1 MSKKVAL
8 VTGVGPGTGSSIARR
23 FSDGGYKVA
32 MIARD
37 KERLKSLED
46 ELEDSKGYSCE
57 LRNQEYLNS
66 TVDNIIKD
74 FGYPDVFIHNA
85 VRGTRGNF
93 LEFTSE
99 ELQSNFDINVL
110 ALHRIAQK
118 VAPEM
123 IKKNKGAIIVTGN
136 TSAHRGKANFGG
148 TASTK
153 AAQKILTES
162 FARYLNPKGI
172 HVAYITIDAAIDLEW
187 TRKAW
192 PDKPDDF
199 FIQPDDIASEVWH
212 ITHQSKSAWTFDH
225 WLRPVSYTHLTLPTN
240 REV

>member
-99 ELQSNFDINVL
+99 ELQSNFDINVI

-123 IKKNKGAIIVTGN
+123 VKKGKGAIIVTGN

-225 WLRPVSYTHLTLPTN
+225 WLRPFG
-240 REV
+240 EIW

>member
-1 MSKKVAL
+1 MSKKIAL
-8 VTGVGPGTGSSIARR
+8 ITGVGPGTGSSIARR

-46 ELEDSKGYSCE
+46 ELEDSKGYYCE

-99 ELQSNFDINVL
+99 ELQSNFDINVI

-123 IKKNKGAIIVTGN
+123 IKKGKGAIIVTGN

-162 FARYLNPKGI
+162 FARYLNPKGV

-225 WLRPVSYTHLTLPTN
+225 WLRPFGEN
-240 REV
+240 W

>member
-1 MSKKVAL
+1 MSKKIAL
-8 VTGVGPGTGSSIARR
+8 ITGVGPGTGSSIARR
-23 FSDGGYKVA
+23 FSDGGYKIA

-66 TVDNIIKD
+66 TIDNIIKD

-123 IKKNKGAIIVTGN
+123 IKKAKGAIIVTGN

-162 FARYLNPKGI
+162 FARFLNPKGI

-212 ITHQSKSAWTFDH
+212 IAHQSKSAWTFDH
-225 WLRPVSYTHLTLPTN
+225 WLRPFGEN
-240 REV
+240 W

>member
-37 KERLKSLED
+37 KERLKSLEE

-99 ELQSNFDINVL
+99 ELQSNFDINVI

-123 IKKNKGAIIVTGN
+123 IKKGKGAIIVTGN

-212 ITHQSKSAWTFDH
+212 IAHQSKSAWTFDH
-225 WLRPVSYTHLTLPTN
+225 WLRPFGEN
-240 REV
+240 W

>member
-1 MSKKVAL
+1 MSKKIAL
-8 VTGVGPGTGSSIARR
+8 ITGVGPGTGSSIARR
-23 FSDGGYKVA
+23 FCDGGYKVV

-37 KERLKSLED
+37 KKRLKSLED
-46 ELEDSKGYSCE
+46 EFEDSKGYSCE
-57 LRNQEYLNS
+57 LRNPEYLNG
-66 TVDNIIKD
+66 TIDNIIKD

-123 IKKNKGAIIVTGN
+123 IKKAKGAIIVTGN

-225 WLRPVSYTHLTLPTN
+225 WLRPFGEN
-240 REV
+240 W

>member
-66 TVDNIIKD
+66 TIDNIIKD

-99 ELQSNFDINVL
+99 ELQSNFDINVI

-123 IKKNKGAIIVTGN
+123 IKKAKGAIIVTGN

-212 ITHQSKSAWTFDH
+212 IAHQSKSAWTFDH
-225 WLRPVSYTHLTLPTN
+225 WLRPFGEN
-240 REV
+240 W

>member
-1 MSKKVAL
+1 MSKKIAL
-8 VTGVGPGTGSSIARR
+8 ITGVGPGTGSSIARR

-66 TVDNIIKD
+66 TIDNIIKD

-192 PDKPDDF
+192 PDKPNDF

-225 WLRPVSYTHLTLPTN
+225 WLRPFGEN
-240 REV
+240 W

>member
-23 FSDGGYKVA
+23 FSDGGYKIA

-192 PDKPDDF
+192 PDTPADF

-225 WLRPVSYTHLTLPTN
+225 WLRPFGEN
-240 REV
+240 W

>member
-66 TVDNIIKD
+66 TVDNIIRD

-99 ELQSNFDINVL
+99 ELQSNFDINVI

-212 ITHQSKSAWTFDH
+212 IAHQSKSAWTFDH
-225 WLRPVSYTHLTLPTN
+225 WLRPFGEN
-240 REV
+240 W

>member
-1 MSKKVAL
+1 MSNKVAL
-8 VTGVGPGTGSSIARR
+8 ITGVGPGTGSSIARR
-23 FSDGGYKVA
+23 FSKGGYKIA

-37 KERLKSLED
+37 KERLKKLED
-46 ELEDSKGYSCE
+46 ELEGSKGYSCE
-57 LRNQEYLNS
+57 LRNPEYLYN
-66 TVDNIIKD
+66 TIDEIIED
-74 FGYPDVFIHNA
+74 FGSPNLFIHNA

-93 LEFTSE
+93 LEFTSV
-99 ELQSNFDINVL
+99 ELQSNFDINVM

-123 IKKNKGAIIVTGN
+123 IKNKSGAIIVTGN

-162 FARYLNPKGI
+162 FARYLNPKGV

-192 PDKPDDF
+192 PDKPDEF
-199 FIQPDDIASEVWH
+199 FILPNDIADEVWH
-212 ITHQSKSAWTFDH
+212 IAHQAKSAWTFDH
-225 WLRPVSYTHLTLPTN
+225 WLRPFGEN
-240 REV
+240 W

>member
-23 FSDGGYKVA
+23 FSNGGYKVA

-46 ELEDSKGYSCE
+46 KLEDSKGYSCE

-66 TVDNIIKD
+66 TIDNIIKD

-99 ELQSNFDINVL
+99 ELQSNFDINVI

-123 IKKNKGAIIVTGN
+123 IKKAKGAIIVTGN

-162 FARYLNPKGI
+162 FARFLNPKGI

-212 ITHQSKSAWTFDH
+212 IAHQSKSAWTFDH
-225 WLRPVSYTHLTLPTN
+225 WLRPFGEN
-240 REV
+240 W

>member
-8 VTGVGPGTGSSIARR
+8 VTGVGPGTGSSIARC
-23 FSDGGYKVA
+23 FCKGGYKVA

-37 KERLKSLED
+37 KERLKKLED
-46 ELEDSKGYSCE
+46 ELEGSKGYSCE
-57 LRNQEYLNS
+57 LRNPEYLYN
-66 TVDNIIKD
+66 TIDEIIED
-74 FGYPDVFIHNA
+74 FGSPNLFIHNA

-99 ELQSNFDINVL
+99 ELQSNFDINVM

-123 IKKNKGAIIVTGN
+123 IKNKSGAIIVTGN

-162 FARYLNPKGI
+162 FARYLNPKGV

-192 PDKPDDF
+192 PDKPDEF
-199 FIQPDDIASEVWH
+199 FILPNDIADEVWH
-212 ITHQSKSAWTFDH
+212 IAHQAKSAWTFDH
-225 WLRPVSYTHLTLPTN
+225 WLRPFGEN
-240 REV
+240 W

>member
-66 TVDNIIKD
+66 TIDNIIKD

-99 ELQSNFDINVL
+99 ELQSNFDINVI

-123 IKKNKGAIIVTGN
+123 IKKGKGAIIVTGN

-225 WLRPVSYTHLTLPTN
+225 WLRPFG
-240 REV
+240 EIW

>member
-23 FSDGGYKVA
+23 FSNGGYKVA

-212 ITHQSKSAWTFDH
+212 IAHQSKSAWTFDH
-225 WLRPVSYTHLTLPTN
+225 WLRPFGEN
-240 REV
+240 W

>member
-66 TVDNIIKD
+66 TIDNIIKD

-99 ELQSNFDINVL
+99 ELQSNFDINVI

-123 IKKNKGAIIVTGN
+123 IKKAKGAIIVTGN

-162 FARYLNPKGI
+162 FARFLNPKGI

-212 ITHQSKSAWTFDH
+212 IAHQSKSAWTFDH
-225 WLRPVSYTHLTLPTN
+225 WLRPFGESW
-240 REV
+240 

>member
-85 VRGTRGNF
+85 VRVSRGNF

-99 ELQSNFDINVL
+99 ELQSNFDINVI

-212 ITHQSKSAWTFDH
+212 IAHQSKSAWTFDH
-225 WLRPVSYTHLTLPTN
+225 WLRPFGEN
-240 REV
+240 W

>member
-1 MSKKVAL
+1 MSKKIAL
-8 VTGVGPGTGSSIARR
+8 ITGVGPGTGSSIARR
-23 FSDGGYKVA
+23 FSTGGYKVA

-37 KERLKSLED
+37 EERLKSLED
-46 ELEDSKGYSCE
+46 ELEGSKGYSCE
-57 LRNQEYLNS
+57 LRNPEYLKK
-66 TVDNIIKD
+66 TIDNILKD
-74 FGYPDVFIHNA
+74 FGHPDVFIHNA

-123 IKKNKGAIIVTGN
+123 IKKKSGAIIVTGN

-162 FARYLNPKGI
+162 FARYLNPKGV

-199 FIQPDDIASEVWH
+199 FIQPNDIASEVWH
-212 ITHQSKSAWTFDH
+212 ITHQPKSAWTFDH
-225 WLRPVSYTHLTLPTN
+225 WLRPFGETW
-240 REV
+240 

>member
-1 MSKKVAL
+1 MSKKIAL
-8 VTGVGPGTGSSIARR
+8 ITGVGPGTGSSIARR

-46 ELEDSKGYSCE
+46 ELKDSKGYSCE
-57 LRNQEYLNS
+57 LRNPEYLNS
-66 TVDNIIKD
+66 TIDNIIKD

-99 ELQSNFDINVL
+99 ELQSNFDINVI

-123 IKKNKGAIIVTGN
+123 IKKGKGAIIVTGN

-212 ITHQSKSAWTFDH
+212 IAHQSKSAWTFDH
-225 WLRPVSYTHLTLPTN
+225 WLRPFGEN
-240 REV
+240 W

>member
-99 ELQSNFDINVL
+99 ELQSNFDINVI

-123 IKKNKGAIIVTGN
+123 IKKAKGAIIVTGN

-212 ITHQSKSAWTFDH
+212 IAHQSKSAWTFDH
-225 WLRPVSYTHLTLPTN
+225 WLRPFGEN
-240 REV
+240 W

>member
-1 MSKKVAL
+1 MSNKVAL
-8 VTGVGPGTGSSIARR
+8 ITGVGPGTGSSIARR
-23 FSDGGYKVA
+23 FSKGGYKVA

-37 KERLKSLED
+37 KERLKKLEN
-46 ELEDSKGYSCE
+46 ELEGSKGYSCE
-57 LRNQEYLNS
+57 LRNPEYLNN
-66 TVDNIIKD
+66 TIDEIIED
-74 FGYPDVFIHNA
+74 FGSPDVFVHNA

-93 LEFTSE
+93 LEFTPD

-110 ALHRIAQK
+110 ALHRIAQI

-123 IKKNKGAIIVTGN
+123 IKNKSGAIIVTGN

-162 FARYLNPKGI
+162 FARYLNPKGV

-192 PDKPDDF
+192 PDKPDEF
-199 FIQPDDIASEVWH
+199 FILPNDIADEVWH
-212 ITHQSKSAWTFDH
+212 IAHQAKSAWTFDH
-225 WLRPVSYTHLTLPTN
+225 WLRPFGEN
-240 REV
+240 W

>member
-74 FGYPDVFIHNA
+74 FGYPDVFILNA

-225 WLRPVSYTHLTLPTN
+225 WLRPFGEN
-240 REV
+240 W

>member
-1 MSKKVAL
+1 MSKKIAL
-8 VTGVGPGTGSSIARR
+8 ITGVGPGTGSSIARR

-66 TVDNIIKD
+66 TIDNIIKD

-99 ELQSNFDINVL
+99 ELQSNFDINVI

-123 IKKNKGAIIVTGN
+123 IKKSKGAIIVTGN

-212 ITHQSKSAWTFDH
+212 IAHQSKSAWTFDH
-225 WLRPVSYTHLTLPTN
+225 WLRPFGEN
-240 REV
+240 W

>member
-37 KERLKSLED
+37 KERLKSLEV

-66 TVDNIIKD
+66 TIDNIIKD

-123 IKKNKGAIIVTGN
+123 IKKKSGAIVVTGN

-199 FIQPDDIASEVWH
+199 FIQPNDIASEVWH

-225 WLRPVSYTHLTLPTN
+225 WLRPFGETW
-240 REV
+240 

>member
-1 MSKKVAL
+1 MSKKIAL
-8 VTGVGPGTGSSIARR
+8 ITGVGPGTGSSIARR

-66 TVDNIIKD
+66 TIDNIIKD

-99 ELQSNFDINVL
+99 ELQSNFDINVI

-225 WLRPVSYTHLTLPTN
+225 WLRPFGEN
-240 REV
+240 W

>member
-66 TVDNIIKD
+66 TIDNIIKD

-99 ELQSNFDINVL
+99 ELQSNFDINVI

-123 IKKNKGAIIVTGN
+123 IKKGKGAIIVTGN

-225 WLRPVSYTHLTLPTN
+225 WLRPFGEN
-240 REV
+240 W

>member
-1 MSKKVAL
+1 MSNKVAL
-8 VTGVGPGTGSSIARR
+8 ITGVGPGTGSSIARR
-23 FSDGGYKVA
+23 FSKGGYKIA

-37 KERLKSLED
+37 KERLKKLEN
-46 ELEDSKGYSCE
+46 ELEGSKGYSCE
-57 LRNQEYLNS
+57 PRNPEYLNN
-66 TVDNIIKD
+66 TIDEIIED
-74 FGYPDVFIHNA
+74 FGCPDVFVHNA

-93 LEFTSE
+93 LEFTPD

-110 ALHRIAQK
+110 ALHRIAQI

-123 IKKNKGAIIVTGN
+123 IKNKSGAIIVTGN

-162 FARYLNPKGI
+162 FARYLNPKGV

-192 PDKPDDF
+192 PDKPDEF
-199 FIQPDDIASEVWH
+199 FILPNDIADEVWH
-212 ITHQSKSAWTFDH
+212 IAHQAKSAWTFDH
-225 WLRPVSYTHLTLPTN
+225 WLRPFGEN
-240 REV
+240 W

>member
-66 TVDNIIKD
+66 TIDNIIKD

-99 ELQSNFDINVL
+99 ELQSNFDINVI

-212 ITHQSKSAWTFDH
+212 ISHQSKSAWTFDH
-225 WLRPVSYTHLTLPTN
+225 WLRPFGEN
-240 REV
+240 W

>member
-66 TVDNIIKD
+66 TIDNIIKD

-99 ELQSNFDINVL
+99 ELQSNFDINVI

-225 WLRPVSYTHLTLPTN
+225 WLRPFG
-240 REV
+240 EIW

>member
-123 IKKNKGAIIVTGN
+123 IKKSKGAIIVTGN

-212 ITHQSKSAWTFDH
+212 IAHQSKSAWTFDH
-225 WLRPVSYTHLTLPTN
+225 WLRPFG
-240 REV
+240 EIW

>member
-1 MSKKVAL
+1 MSNKVAL
-8 VTGVGPGTGSSIARR
+8 ITGVGPGTGSSIARR
-23 FSDGGYKVA
+23 FSKGGYKIA

-37 KERLKSLED
+37 KERLKKLED
-46 ELEDSKGYSCE
+46 ELEGSKGYSCE
-57 LRNQEYLNS
+57 LRNPEYLYN
-66 TVDNIIKD
+66 TIDEVIED
-74 FGYPDVFIHNA
+74 FGSPNLFIHNA

-99 ELQSNFDINVL
+99 ELQSNFDINVM

-123 IKKNKGAIIVTGN
+123 IKNKSGAIIVTGN

-162 FARYLNPKGI
+162 FARYLNPKGV

-192 PDKPDDF
+192 PDKPDEF
-199 FIQPDDIASEVWH
+199 FILPNDIADEVWH
-212 ITHQSKSAWTFDH
+212 IAHQAKSAWTFDH
-225 WLRPVSYTHLTLPTN
+225 WLRPFGEN
-240 REV
+240 W

>member
-1 MSKKVAL
+1 MSKKIAL
-8 VTGVGPGTGSSIARR
+8 ITGVGPGTGSSIARR

-57 LRNQEYLNS
+57 LRNPEYLNS
-66 TVDNIIKD
+66 TIDNIIKD

-99 ELQSNFDINVL
+99 ELQSNFDINVI

-123 IKKNKGAIIVTGN
+123 IKKSKGAIIVTGN

-199 FIQPDDIASEVWH
+199 FIQPNDIASEVWH

-225 WLRPVSYTHLTLPTN
+225 WLRPFG
-240 REV
+240 EIW

>member
-1 MSKKVAL
+1 MSKKIAL
-8 VTGVGPGTGSSIARR
+8 ITGVGPGTGSSIARR

-46 ELEDSKGYSCE
+46 ELENSKGYSCE
-57 LRNQEYLNS
+57 LRNPEYLNS
-66 TVDNIIKD
+66 TIDNIIKD

-99 ELQSNFDINVL
+99 ELQSNFDINVI

-123 IKKNKGAIIVTGN
+123 IKKGKGAIIVTGN

-212 ITHQSKSAWTFDH
+212 IAHQSKSAWTFDH
-225 WLRPVSYTHLTLPTN
+225 WLRPFGEN
-240 REV
+240 W

>member
-99 ELQSNFDINVL
+99 ELQSNFDINVI

-123 IKKNKGAIIVTGN
+123 IKKGKGAIIVTGN

-212 ITHQSKSAWTFDH
+212 IAHQSKSAWTLDH
-225 WLRPVSYTHLTLPTN
+225 WLRPFGEN
-240 REV
+240 W

>member
-1 MSKKVAL
+1 MSKKIAL
-8 VTGVGPGTGSSIARR
+8 ITGVGPGTGSSIARR
-23 FSDGGYKVA
+23 FSTGGYKVA

-37 KERLKSLED
+37 EERLKSLED
-46 ELEDSKGYSCE
+46 ELEGSKGYSCE
-57 LRNQEYLNS
+57 LRNPEYLKK
-66 TVDNIIKD
+66 TIDNILKD
-74 FGYPDVFIHNA
+74 FGHPDVFIHNA

-123 IKKNKGAIIVTGN
+123 IKKKSGAIIVTGN

-212 ITHQSKSAWTFDH
+212 IAHQSKSAWTFDH
-225 WLRPVSYTHLTLPTN
+225 WLRPFGEN
-240 REV
+240 W

>member
-23 FSDGGYKVA
+23 FSDGGYKVS

-118 VAPEM
+118 VAPER

-212 ITHQSKSAWTFDH
+212 IAHQSKSAWTFDH
-225 WLRPVSYTHLTLPTN
+225 WLRPFGEN
-240 REV
+240 W

>member
-162 FARYLNPKGI
+162 FARYLNSKGI

-225 WLRPVSYTHLTLPTN
+225 WLRPFGEN
-240 REV
+240 W